1 MEEIKNMKTIQLKD
15 LIKVEHE
22 EVLFKQKGKA
32 RMILA
37 YHAYRNGVCFG
48 GIRLLP
54 FNTEEKAVKDALRLN
69 EAMTY
74 KLSLIN
80 SPYGGC
86 KAVVF
91 EPSDGKSIE
100 FLHNIGE
107 LVEEE
112 DGRFISAIDFGFEPD
127 DAKIIREKTKYIFA
141 IKDSEFGQSG
151 VTTAYGVIE
160 GIKTSLSQVYNSSEI
175 KRRSF
180 AIQGLGSVGK
190 IIANKLISLGGKVY
204 ISDLNIKKTKQ
215 FESMATI
222 IDTNKIL
229 DIDVDVFVP
238 CGPAYIINQNSIPKL
253 KCKIIAGGANCILE
267 DEIDDDK
274 KLYEA
279 GILVAPDYVINAGGV
294 MQGIEELIGGTTA
307 NAIAK
312 LSLIAKNLE
321 QIYIQSKQEKRGTYS
336 VAKELAILKIKV

>member
-1 MEEIKNMKTIQLKD
+1 MKTIHLQD
-15 LIKVEHE
+15 LITTEHK

-37 YHAYRNGVCFG
+37 YHTYGNGICFG

-54 FNTEEKAVKDALRLN
+54 FSTEEKAVKDAFRLS

-74 KLSLIN
+74 KLALIN

-91 EPSDGKSIE
+91 EPGDGKSIE
-100 FLHNIGE
+100 FLHDVGE

-112 DGRFISAIDFGFEPD
+112 KGRFISAIDFGFEPD
-127 DAKIIREKTKYIFA
+127 DAKIIKEKTKYIFA

-160 GIKTSLSQVYNSSEI
+160 GIKTSLNEVYNSGEI
-175 KRRSF
+175 KGRSF
-180 AIQGLGSVGK
+180 AVQGLGSVGEV
-190 IIANKLISLGGKVY
+190 IVNELINLGGRVY
-204 ISDLNIKKTKQ
+204 ISDTNNKKTKQ
-215 FESMATI
+215 FEEKATI
-222 IDTNKIL
+222 VDTDEILKIE
-229 DIDVDVFVP
+229 VDVFVP
-238 CGPAYIINQNSIPKL
+238 CGPAYIINENSIPKL

-267 DEIDDDK
+267 DEVIDDK

-279 GILVAPDYVINAGGV
+279 GILIAPDYVINAGGV
-294 MQGIEELIGGTTA
+294 MQGIEELTGGSTA

-312 LSLIAKNLE
+312 LPLISKNLE
-321 QIYIQSKQEKRGTYS
+321 QIYKQSKKDKKGTYA
-336 VAKELAILKIKV
+336 VAKELAISKLKY

>member
-1 MEEIKNMKTIQLKD
+1 MKTIQLQD
-15 LIKVEHE
+15 LILTEHK

-37 YHAYRNGVCFG
+37 YHTYGNGICFG

-54 FNTEEKAVKDALRLN
+54 FSMGEKAVKDAFRLS

-74 KLSLIN
+74 KLALIN

-91 EPSDGKSIE
+91 EPSDGKSVE

-160 GIKTSLSQVYNSSEI
+160 GIKASLNEVYNSNEI
-175 KRRSF
+175 KGRSF
-180 AIQGLGSVGK
+180 AIQGLGSVGEV
-190 IIANKLISLGGKVY
+190 IVNELINLGGKVY
-204 ISDLNIKKTKQ
+204 ISDTNNKKTKQ
-215 FESMATI
+215 FEEKATI
-222 IDTNKIL
+222 VDTDKIL
-229 DIDVDVFVP
+229 DIKADVFVP
-238 CGPAYIINQNSIPKL
+238 CGPAYIINENSIPKL
-253 KCKIIAGGANCILE
+253 KYKIIAGGANCILE
-267 DEIDDDK
+267 DEVNDDK
-274 KLYEA
+274 KLYEV

-294 MQGIEELIGGTTA
+294 MQGIEELTGGSTA

-312 LSLIAKNLE
+312 LSLISKNLE
-321 QIYIQSKQEKRGTYS
+321 QIYKQSKKDKKGTYA
-336 VAKELAILKIKV
+336 VAKELAISKIKA

>member
-1 MEEIKNMKTIQLKD
+1 MKTIHLKD
-15 LIKVEHE
+15 LITTEHK

-37 YHAYRNGVCFG
+37 YHTYGNGICFG

-54 FNTEEKAVKDALRLN
+54 LSTEEKAVKDAFRLS

-74 KLSLIN
+74 KLALIN

-91 EPSDGKSIE
+91 EPADGKSVE
-100 FLHNIGE
+100 FLHNVGE

-112 DGRFISAIDFGFEPD
+112 HGRFISAIDFGFEPD

-160 GIKTSLSQVYNSSEI
+160 GIKTSLNEVYNSSEI
-175 KRRSF
+175 KGRSF
-180 AIQGLGSVGK
+180 AIQGLGSVGN
-190 IIANKLISLGGKVY
+190 IIADELISLGGKVY
-204 ISDLNIKKTKQ
+204 ISDIDTTKTKQ
-215 FESMATI
+215 FEGRATI
-222 IDTNKIL
+222 VDTDKIL
-229 DIDVDVFVP
+229 NIDVDVLVP
-238 CGPAYIINQNSIPKL
+238 CGPAYIINQNSIPRL
-253 KCKIIAGGANCILE
+253 RCKIIAGGANCILE
-267 DEIDDDK
+267 NEIDDDK
-274 KLYEA
+274 KLYES

-294 MQGIEELIGGTTA
+294 MQGIEELTGGSTA

-312 LSLIAKNLE
+312 LSLIANNLK
-321 QIYIQSKQEKRGTYS
+321 QIYEQSKREKRGTYS
-336 VAKELAILKIKV
+336 VAKELATSKMKK